1 MLRTRE
7 KIDCLQPLKM
17 GEKLKAKIKCSFQ
30 KVIWIAEADTRTAEF
45 DNVYIY
51 IASVYKEVGV
61 LLANMTR
68 FTKGT
73 DHFC

>member
-1 MLRTRE
+1 MFISRSDT
-7 KIDCLQPLKM
+7 
-17 GEKLKAKIKCSFQ
+17 
-30 KVIWIAEADTRTAEF
+30 EADTRTAWF
-45 DNVYIY
+45 DNVCIY

-73 DHFC
+73 TSVKTSQKSQLLYTQPYIFNGSLISYISV